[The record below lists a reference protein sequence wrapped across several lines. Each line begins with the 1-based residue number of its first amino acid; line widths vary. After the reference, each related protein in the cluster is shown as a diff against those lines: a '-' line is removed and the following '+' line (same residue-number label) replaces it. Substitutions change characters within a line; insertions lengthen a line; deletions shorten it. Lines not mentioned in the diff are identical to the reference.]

1 MLGPSI
7 LLTVAA
13 VAQAVFGTPIQ
24 SRTFYAV
31 KGAHPVPRQWT
42 KLGRAPR
49 EQMLHLQI
57 GVKQSQFDELEGH
70 LYEGMQPWRSRF
82 QAQSLIKFPP
92 SL

>member
-1 MLGPSI
+1 MLGVSV
-7 LLTVAA
+7 LLTIAA
-13 VAQAVFGTPIQ
+13 AAQAVFGTPIQ
-24 SRTFYAV
+24 ARTAYAV

-57 GVKQSQFDELEGH
+57 GVKQSQFGDLERH
-70 LYEGMQPWRSRF
+70 LYEGIHTIPPRF
-82 QAQSLIKFPP
+82 QAQLLIKFPS